1 MVITSEKEKQYNE
14 LRTRINK
21 MLEDMFDVSPD
32 LLKKFL
38 NGNNDI
44 DIDEYTQIKVGF
56 CLD

>member
-21 MLEDMFDVSPD
+21 MLEDMFDVSPE

-38 NGNNDI
+38 SGSNDI
-44 DIDEYTQIKVGF
+44 NIDEYTQIKVGF